1 MKNDKNLIKKIRY
14 ARSNE
19 ELDDSFQEIYD
30 KYNNLIFYISNKIV
44 RNIESAKDIVQETF
58 IKFFNNINKTEFRN
72 LKYWLVTT
80 AKNMSINYIKS
91 SERKMQYDDEII
103 FNFPSESNH
112 EIPEMLR
119 DLKRVLTAEEVDII
133 IMHLVFGYTFRE
145 IAEEKKVSIN
155 VISSKYRRAIK
166 KFKKEMKVND

>member
-103 FNFPSESNH
+103 FNFPS
-112 EIPEMLR
+112 
-119 DLKRVLTAEEVDII
+119 
-133 IMHLVFGYTFRE
+133 
-145 IAEEKKVSIN
+145 
-155 VISSKYRRAIK
+155 
-166 KFKKEMKVND
+166 